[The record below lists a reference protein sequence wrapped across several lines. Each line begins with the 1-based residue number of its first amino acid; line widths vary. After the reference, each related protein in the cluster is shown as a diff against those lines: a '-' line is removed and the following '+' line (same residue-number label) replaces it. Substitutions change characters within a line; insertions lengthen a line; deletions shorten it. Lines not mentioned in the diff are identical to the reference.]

1 MEIIFPDKTDK
12 RSLASAFKVLLKFG
26 KSIINMFKK
35 GKGKIK
41 KGTWKD
47 VKDVNQKSKV
57 ASAALSAAKSAPL
70 TVLKTSVGLGFS
82 ALSM

>member
-1 MEIIFPDKTDK
+1 MEIIFPDETDK
-12 RSLASAFKVLLKFG
+12 RNAFKVLLKFG
-26 KSIINMFKK
+26 KSIINMLKGVFK
-35 GKGKIK
+35 KGKIK